1 MFKNEG
7 ETVAKSAVEV
17 NVQLV
22 VCDDEESGGGVGK
35 KFVVVGGSGEGDER
49 ATSTTANSTRKLS
62 RFACPHV
69 ANYMTVSPYPASTT
83 FIFFRPLQR

>member
-1 MFKNEG
+1 M
-7 ETVAKSAVEV
+7 VA
-17 NVQLV
+17 
-22 VCDDEESGGGVGK
+22 GGP
-35 KFVVVGGSGEGDER
+35 GEGDER

-83 FIFFRPLQR
+83 FIFSAPFKLQDDDEHATIIGFVRIMN